1 MTLQIRVSKLEATAS
16 PDDNRPWHRVI
27 GDTEEECE
35 ARRRAMID
43 AGQALAPYNFIFRI
57 IVSPKAAACAT

>member
-43 AGQALAPYNFIFRI
+43 AGQALAPYTKPQ
-57 IVSPKAAACAT
+57 SG